1 MARMSVPRWSVY
13 VVVAALIASL
23 SFSFGSLY
31 SAFGT
36 SHNTTYY
43 ACLYAGSLSQV
54 GTTPPANCGRGSQI
68 SWNSEG
74 VEGPVGPEGPSG
86 TSQAY
91 TVLLGGNDQLPD
103 TGLAT
108 LRQFELPAGTYIVIV
123 AAQIGVSADAE
134 AVCRLVSG
142 SQSTVDFVIH
152 AEFDITLMQGAFVL
166 DEPSNIEIRCALFA
180 GTSGILSTVHVVA
193 IQVDNLTEIEVAP

>member
-74 VEGPVGPEGPSG
+74 VEGPQG
-86 TSQAY
+86 
-91 TVLLGGNDQLPD
+91 
-103 TGLAT
+103 
-108 LRQFELPAGTYIVIV
+108 PAGATNVV
-123 AAQIGVSADAE
+123 VRSATTPTGNVDPAQTAAIPVNCE
-134 AVCRLVSG
+134 AGEIATGGGYFAGSSQMNVYSFSPITDVDNVPTGWLVSVVNTG
-142 SQSTVDFVIH
+142 PNAT
-152 AEFDITLMQGAFVL
+152 AF
-166 DEPSNIEIRCALFA
+166 SA
-180 GTSGILSTVHVVA
+180 HVVCA
-193 IQVDNLTEIEVAP
+193 SP